1 MYQIELLPPRR
12 SKQVGAKKI
21 SNLYGICPNTTIE
34 TTTTAASTSTAET
47 LQTKRKVRI
56 NNKQSER
63 EDKDWEEP
71 SYNTCESEDD
81 DVVVGSSSSDTD
93 VSSGEQSTVHDQ
105 REEMEAPESTSRQQM
120 RPSDPHWSNS
130 PDSNTKREIVKR
142 EKIFIATRHEPRY
155 TKLIDDTSIKIKRK

>member
-12 SKQVGAKKI
+12 SKQVGAKRI
-21 SNLYGICPNTTIE
+21 SNLYGISPK
-34 TTTTAASTSTAET
+34 TTTTTTPTTASSSKSTTAATT

-71 SYNTCESEDD
+71 SYNSCESEEDD
-81 DVVVGSSSSDTD
+81 IDVGSSSSDTD

-105 REEMEAPESTSRQQM
+105 REEMKSPSRQQM
-120 RPSDPHWSNS
+120 SPSDSHWSNS
-130 PDSNTKREIVKR
+130 IVKR
-142 EKIFIATRHEPRY
+142 EKIFVTTRHEPRY